1 MTMQYDD
8 IRNFLY
14 AEARCLDDKQWDQWL
29 TYYHPNVEYWMPS
42 WDDDGELTVDPQ
54 KEVSLMYYAHKSGL
68 EDRVFRIKT
77 ERSSASSLPEAR
89 TLHMISNIE
98 IIKSMDEGFYEGTD
112 KSTEENTNV
121 RYNWSTNSYRYKTV
135 DTYFGTTFVTLVK
148 NAEGQIQIKRK
159 KIILVNDY
167 IHHVID
173 VYHV

>member
-1 MTMQYDD
+1 MTIQYEA

-14 AEARCLDDKQWDQWL
+14 AEARSLDDKEWDKWL
-29 TYYHPNVEYWMPS
+29 TFYHPEVDFWMPS
-42 WDDDGELTVDPQ
+42 WDDDGELVTDPQ
-54 KEVSLMYYAHKSGL
+54 REVSLMYYAHKGGL
-68 EDRVFRIKT
+68 EDRIFRIKT

-89 TLHMISNIE
+89 TSHILGNIE
-98 IIKSMDEGFYEGTD
+98 VIQ
-112 KSTEENTNV
+112 STEQSADV

-148 NAEGQIQIKRK
+148 NAEGQMLIKRK

-173 VYHV
+173 IYHV

>member
-1 MTMQYDD
+1 MTIQYDEV
-8 IRNFLY
+8 RNFLY
-14 AEARCLDDKQWDQWL
+14 AEARCLDDKKWDEWL
-29 TYYHPNVEYWMPS
+29 TYYHPEVDYWMPS
-42 WDDDGELTVDPQ
+42 WDDDGELVTDPHR
-54 KEVSLMYYAHKSGL
+54 EVSLMYYAHKGGL

-89 TLHMISNIE
+89 TSHMISNIE
-98 IIKSMDEGFYEGTD
+98 IMQNS
-112 KSTEENTNV
+112 EENTEV

-148 NAEGQIQIKRK
+148 NEEDKIQIKRK